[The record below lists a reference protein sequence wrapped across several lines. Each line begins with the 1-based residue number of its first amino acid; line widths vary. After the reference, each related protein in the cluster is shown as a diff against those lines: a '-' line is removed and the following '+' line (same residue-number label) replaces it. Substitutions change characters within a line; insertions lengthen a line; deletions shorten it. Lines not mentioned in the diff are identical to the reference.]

1 MRIRLLTLLV
11 PFALLAFLTVGQGS
25 AKEGEGNA
33 QEEAALQKNAAAFVQ
48 AFHKGD
54 AKALAILW
62 TADGD
67 YTDQRGHRIKGR
79 DAIAKLFSELF
90 AENKGLKLRINIE
103 SIYFPT
109 ANVAVED
116 GTTEVAPQHGPP
128 SRARYTIM
136 HVKKD
141 GHWLFQS
148 VREAIYVPPT
158 NYDFLRGLEWII
170 GDWVAE
176 GDTGEGARLSFS
188 WAPHQNFIINT
199 FSTTFKDFTLGE
211 GTQWIGWDPIAKT
224 IRAWTFDTSGGFG
237 EATWTKD
244 GDKLVSKVTTV
255 HRDGTK
261 TTATNIATRIDPN
274 TVDFQSTERTVN
286 GKRVPDIKGIRLKRA
301 K

>member
-1 MRIRLLTLLV
+1 MRIRLVTFVVLFTGL
-11 PFALLAFLTVGQGS
+11 ALLIGPGS
-25 AKEGEGNA
+25 ASQGKDNA
-33 QEEAALQKNAAAFVQ
+33 QEEAALQKNAEAFVE

-54 AKALAILW
+54 AKTLAALW

-67 YTDQRGHRIKGR
+67 YTDQRGRRIKGR
-79 DAIAKLFSELF
+79 DAIEKLFSELF

-103 SIYFPT
+103 SVRFPV

-116 GTTEVAPQHGPP
+116 GTTEVSPQHGPP

-136 HVKKD
+136 HVKRD
-141 GHWLFQS
+141 GQWLIDN
-148 VREAIYVPPT
+148 VRDAIYVPAT
-158 NYDFLRGLEWII
+158 NYEFLRGLEWII
-170 GDWVAE
+170 GNWVAE

-188 WAPHQNFIINT
+188 WAPHQNFIVNT
-199 FSTTFKDFTLGE
+199 FSTTFRDLTLGE
-211 GTQWIGWDPIAKT
+211 GTQWIGWDPVAKT

-244 GDKLVSKVTTV
+244 GNKLVSKVTAV

-261 TTATNIATRIDPN
+261 TTATNIATRIDQD
-274 TVDFQSTERTVN
+274 TVEFQSTERTVN
-286 GKRVPDIKGIRLKRA
+286 GKPVPDVKGIRLKRA